1 MSILKKIAFLIL
13 FNSSLFTVLM
23 IGLQN
28 NSKQSKVDF
37 IINET
42 VNLPIGFIVGVSFIS
57 GSLTGSLVSSR
68 ILNNNKLSS

>member
-1 MSILKKIAFLIL
+1 MSILKKITFLIF
-13 FNSSLFTVLM
+13 FNSSLFIVLM

-42 VNLPIGFIVGVSFIS
+42 VNLPIGFIVGASFIS

>member
-1 MSILKKIAFLIL
+1 MSILKKIAFLL
-13 FNSSLFTVLM
+13 FFNSSLFIVLM

-42 VNLPIGFIVGVSFIS
+42 VNLPIGFIVGASFIC

>member
-1 MSILKKIAFLIL
+1 MSILKKIIFLIF
-13 FNSSLFTVLM
+13 FNSSLFIVLM

-28 NSKQSKVDF
+28 NSRQSKVNF

-42 VNLPIGFIVGVSFIS
+42 VNLPIGFIFGASFIS
-57 GSLTGSLVSSR
+57 GSLTGSLVSLR

>member
-1 MSILKKIAFLIL
+1 MSILKKIAFLVF
-13 FNSSLFTVLM
+13 FNSSLFIVLM

-42 VNLPIGFIVGVSFIS
+42 VNLPIGFIVGASFIS

>member
-1 MSILKKIAFLIL
+1 MSILKKIAFLIF
-13 FNSSLFTVLM
+13 FNSSLFIVLM

>member
-1 MSILKKIAFLIL
+1 MSIFKKITFLIF
-13 FNSSLFTVLM
+13 FNASLFIVLM

-28 NSKQSKVDF
+28 NSKQSKVNF

-42 VNLPIGFIVGVSFIS
+42 VNLPIGFIFGASFIS
-57 GSLTGSLVSSR
+57 GSLTGSLVSLR

>member
-1 MSILKKIAFLIL
+1 MYILKKIAFLIF
-13 FNSSLFTVLM
+13 FNSSLFIVLM

>member
-1 MSILKKIAFLIL
+1 MSIFKKIAFLL
-13 FNSSLFTVLM
+13 FFNSSLLIVLM

-42 VNLPIGFIVGVSFIS
+42 VNLPIGFIVGASFIS

>member
-1 MSILKKIAFLIL
+1 MSILKKITFMIF
-13 FNSSLFTVLM
+13 FNSSLFIALM
-23 IGLQN
+23 VGLQN

-42 VNLPIGFIVGVSFIS
+42 VNLPIGFIVGASFIS

>member
-1 MSILKKIAFLIL
+1 MSILKKIAFLIF
-13 FNSSLFTVLM
+13 FNSSLFIVLM

-42 VNLPIGFIVGVSFIS
+42 VNLPIGFIFGASFIS
-57 GSLTGSLVSSR
+57 GSLTGSLVSLK
-68 ILNNNKLSS
+68 ILNNSKLSP